1 MRADDRLLRFLPA
14 LALMLAVLP
23 SWQGQA
29 HAQGLLPDLG
39 AQSELPIELDASSS
53 EFDRSANRLVFHG
66 MHVTQGTLSI
76 RADRAETVRIDFEN
90 SRWTFSGNVRIS
102 SQGTRIWCSEAEL
115 GFVDH
120 QLQSALLRGGPAR
133 FEQPRPGQEQAEGHA
148 QSMDYAVGAGLIH
161 LLGDAWLSDGANEIA
176 GERITYDLGRQ
187 HVIAEGGSGGRVRM
201 KINPA
206 QRDETGDGAP

>member
-1 MRADDRLLRFLPA
+1 MRADRPLRALVA
-14 LALMLAVLP
+14 LALALACLP
-23 SWQGQA
+23 SWQPR
-29 HAQGLLPDLG
+29 AQGLLPSLG
-39 AQSELPIELDASSS
+39 AQGDLPIELDASSS
-53 EFDRSANRLVFHG
+53 EFDRQANRLVFHG

-76 RADRAETVRIDFEN
+76 RADRAETERIDFEN
-90 SRWTFSGNVRIS
+90 TRWTFRGNVRIVN
-102 SQGTRIWCSEAEL
+102 QGTRIWCSEAEL
-115 GFVDH
+115 IFVGH

-133 FEQPRPGQEQAEGHA
+133 FEQPQPGRGLAEGRA
-148 QSMDYAVGAGLIH
+148 RNMDYAVGPGLIH

-206 QRDETGDGAP
+206 QRDEPGGSVP